1 MRDNSA
7 EATQPYLSFS
17 WRRRGGEW
25 HPDALLCRGLAPV
38 LQAVHVWRTGV
49 GHVPLQEA
57 SILAV
62 ILSSE
67 DAE

>member
-7 EATQPYLSFS
+7 LSLFFLEEK
-17 WRRRGGEW
+17 GGKKW
-25 HPDALLCRGLAPV
+25 HPEALLCRGLAPV